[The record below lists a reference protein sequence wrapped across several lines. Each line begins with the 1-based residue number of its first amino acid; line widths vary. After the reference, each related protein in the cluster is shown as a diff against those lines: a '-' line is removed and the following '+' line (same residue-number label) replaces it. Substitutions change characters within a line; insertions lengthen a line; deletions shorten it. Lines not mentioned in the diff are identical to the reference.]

1 MADTPDSIRV
11 DRWLWFARFFKT
23 RGLATKLVNAGHVRL
38 NSAKISKPAH
48 MVGAGDTLTFAQADT
63 IRVVRI
69 VDIGTRRGPAVEAQT
84 LYEDLTPIPEVT
96 PPKPKRIPNRRPT
109 KKERRAPDFPRREV
123 LD

>member
-1 MADTPDSIRV
+1 MRI

-23 RGLATKLVNAGHVRL
+23 RGLATRLVTAGQVRV

-48 MVGAGDTLTFAQADT
+48 MVRSGDTLTFAQARD

-69 VDIGTRRGPAVEAQT
+69 VATGARRGPASEAQM
-84 LYEDLTPIPEVT
+84 LYEDLTPVPEK
-96 PPKPKRIPNRRPT
+96 PPAKQKRIPNRRPT